1 MKQIIPNITKQYL
14 NSPTPKGGRNEALFQ
29 AACQLRDAGYSQGD
43 AAPLLMDCAQRD
55 GLPQFEA
62 EKTLR
67 SVFARSARDPITK
80 DGKRSALPSGI
91 NYQLAPAGRYKVK
104 KTDLPDPL
112 ADGARQLLKEAFKE
126 GEGVRIVQGRKGE
139 DGKDHPKDAGV
150 TFSREDWLRRLDDAD
165 GNPNAF
171 MSSTERAGLFITVN
185 PLKVGGT
192 RDADVTNYRHAL
204 LEFDDIDVREQW
216 HLITES
222 NVPCSAILT
231 SGGRSVHAWVKVD
244 AKDLAEYEQRVRM
257 LWQHFEEYGVDQQ
270 NKNPSRLSRLPNCV
284 RFANRQELLALTTG
298 AEGWLEWS
306 TEIQAEGIGET
317 VSLAELAAFN
327 VHNDPNSRLG
337 KRWLCKGGSCLF
349 VGQSGIGKSSLALQM
364 AINWALGRSTF
375 GIKPAKPLRS
385 LFIQAENDLGD
396 VSEMVQGSLSSMG
409 IKVGQ
414 KQFSQLEDRLT
425 IVTDTVHTG
434 HAFCEA
440 VRKLVAKHKPDLVWF
455 DPLLSF
461 IGDDIS
467 QQKVCSEFLRNWLN
481 PISHETG
488 VIWMMVHHTAKPPSD
503 KAARQHWNST
513 DFSYS
518 GTGSSELTNWARAVC
533 LLRRTSEEDFE
544 LMLAKRGKRAGA
556 IDLQGA
562 PTTVVNL
569 KHAENS
575 ILWLQTEAPERQP
588 QFTAGRQQGRQ
599 SNKKSI
605 NIDNIV
611 KKIDKPMN
619 QKEIIRI
626 GMGLGISRYLLN
638 ENWPKIKD
646 KLKADESGLF
656 FKNETKN

>member
-1 MKQIIPNITKQYL
+1 MIPNITKQYL

-80 DGKRSALPSGI
+80 GGKRSALPSGI

-192 RDADVTNYRHAL
+192 RDADVTSYRHAL

-284 RFANRQELLALTTG
+284 RFSNRQELLALATG

-306 TEIQAEGIGET
+306 SEIQAEGIGET
-317 VSLAELAAFN
+317 VALSELAAFN

-396 VSEMVQGSLSSMG
+396 VSEMVQGSLLSMG

-599 SNKKSI
+599 GNKKSI

>member
-1 MKQIIPNITKQYL
+1 MKQIPRTTQDYL
-14 NSPTPKGGRNEALFQ
+14 DNPTAEGGRNDALFR
-29 AACQLRDAGYSQGD
+29 AACQMRDAGYSQ
-43 AAPLLMDCAQRD
+43 AEAEPMLMDCAWRD
-55 GLPQFEA
+55 GLATFEA
-62 EKTLR
+62 HKTLR
-67 SVFARSARDPITK
+67 SVFTRPARDPISK

-91 NYQLAPAGRYKVK
+91 NYQLAPAGKYKVK

-112 ADGARQLLKEAFKE
+112 ADGARELLKAAFTE

-139 DGKDHPKDAGV
+139 DGKDHPKDSGV

-192 RDADVTNYRHAL
+192 RDADVTGYRHAL

-216 HLITES
+216 HIINES
-222 NVPCSAILT
+222 NVPCTAILT
-231 SGGRSVHAWVKVD
+231 SGGRSVHAWVKVE

-257 LWQHFEEYGVDQQ
+257 LWQHFEPYGVDQA

-284 RFANRQELLALTTG
+284 RFSSRQELLALNTG
-298 AEGWLEWS
+298 ADGWLTWAS
-306 TEIQAEGIGET
+306 EIQAEGIGET
-317 VSLAELAAFN
+317 VTLSELAAFN
-327 VHNDPNSRLG
+327 TQNDPNSRLG

-396 VSEMVQGSLSSMG
+396 VSEMVQGSLSALG
-409 IKVGQ
+409 IKQGQ
-414 KQFSQLEDRLT
+414 KQFSLLEDRLT
-425 IVTDTVHTG
+425 VVTDTVHTG
-434 HAFCEA
+434 KAFCEA

-562 PTTVVNL
+562 PTNVINL
-569 KHAENS
+569 KHHDNS
-575 ILWLQTEAPERQP
+575 ILWVQTNKPEP
-588 QFTAGRQQGRQ
+588 QFTANHEGRGASR
-599 SNKKSI
+599 KSI
-605 NIDNIV
+605 NIDEITR
-611 KKIDKPMN
+611 KIDKPMTK
-619 QKEIIRI
+619 KEVIRV
-626 GMGLGISRYLLN
+626 GLGLGHSRYLMN
-638 ENWPKIKD
+638 QNWPAIEA
-646 KLKADESGLF
+646 KLTADESGLF
-656 FKNETKN
+656 FKNK